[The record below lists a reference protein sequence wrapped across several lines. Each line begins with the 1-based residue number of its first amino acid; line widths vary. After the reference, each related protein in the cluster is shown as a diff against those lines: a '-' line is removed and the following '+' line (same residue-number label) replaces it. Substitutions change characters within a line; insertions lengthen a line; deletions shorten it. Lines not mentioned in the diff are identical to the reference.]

1 MNLFCEARTS
11 RAVLYWCRA
20 LELDG
25 VGEKLVDQLL
35 DSGLIVS
42 CADLYRLSMDDLLG
56 LERMGEK
63 SATNVLR
70 EIDKARTMT
79 LGRFLH
85 ALGLPGIG
93 LNLPRPWRAP

>member
-1 MNLFCEARTS
+1 MKYEPVLEARTS

-25 VGEKLVDQLL
+25 VGEKLVDEML
-35 DSGLIVS
+35 DANLISS
-42 CADLYRLSMDDLLG
+42 CADLYRLTLDDLLG

-70 EIDKARTMT
+70 EVDKARTMS
-79 LGRFLH
+79 LENSSMRSVC
-85 ALGLPGIG
+85 
-93 LNLPRPWRAP
+93 RYRS